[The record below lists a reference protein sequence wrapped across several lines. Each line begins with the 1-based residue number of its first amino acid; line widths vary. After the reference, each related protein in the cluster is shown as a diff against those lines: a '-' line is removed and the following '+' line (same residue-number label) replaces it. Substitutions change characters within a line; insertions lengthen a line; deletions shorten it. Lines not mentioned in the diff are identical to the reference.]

1 MGAYDTIAESFKE
14 ARVSLKEKRIQQ
26 VAPPPPPPPPAPAPR
41 APVVPQRPAPAIPPL
56 IAAPSVE
63 SDPAQ
68 ELLTALS
75 DLQERGQRYGVDT
88 TQFDPRPGSTPF
100 EFADEVHSVFDQID
114 SKVMAD
120 LQARQEY
127 ETDQASAFR
136 NKFDAAVAPPSP
148 IQNPSNGVLPGVAVP
163 SETPDWFNPDA
174 TRGMWAANSMLTL
187 PPKGRGYL
195 DDEGNDIGLE
205 PWRAAIRPV
214 LNANTFEEFGR
225 GLGDKYPLP
234 ISDNLSAAAQSNP
247 LIKNILKPSLI
258 GDIAGPV
265 LRGAAHTTSPLE
277 IAFTI
282 ATAGYGSVV
291 TQAIRRMGIPVIS
304 KIAGVAAPML
314 EKGNFAQR
322 LGVEWA
328 AGGVAPEVGASAAMG
343 AFEDAPAPVQIGAG
357 LAGGVLAAGTTLVAP
372 RLGIKGLKASKDLV
386 TEGIQTALRLGEDSA
401 TAVGKANTG
410 NVLLPASPDPVV
422 AARSGS
428 RDPNV
433 LIDNMLE
440 PMPRVVNG
448 EFTPRGLDFD
458 TGLPK
463 DLETVPARIFGDFAI
478 VKTPA
483 GEFKVSHIPSGQAI
497 GQPHRLLKDAKKQ
510 VQYSISMSDP
520 EVLKI
525 SDPDQFPSEATW
537 RLRMA
542 WDRSMGRDV
551 THDTYVLG
559 FKDPVAES
567 ILPEG
572 GILGDDFGKAP
583 EGTTITIDGVETR
596 LGPDGKPIVETTAR
610 TIDPR
615 EVEADRIIAEAD
627 AEKAHADLVKDDPAV
642 MEAAANYRI
651 ARDYSETALKD
662 PKTTPEDNAV
672 WRDHE
677 LEAYQALRAAE
688 AAAVA
693 PGTTPKFA
701 FEGEPDLVLQH
712 GTDAEFTG
720 IPNAGKDGRIYF
732 SDSTIEGRGASSFYG
747 DTVKKFNLSDDARM
761 MDRDEVL
768 TKKQV
773 KNIIAGAEDEIRRL
787 GLPESEIARYK
798 ELITLTVDK
807 KGRATAG
814 EISDRLDSVDRSI
827 NPKMGEPGYDF
838 RGGQSKSNIAN
849 AGLSREFDF
858 IAPSGNRPHEY
869 SVLNKDVIIDSG
881 LRQDNLEPVG
891 IRKGPDPDFN
901 QFGEPYPTT
910 PATGTAAARGAGIP
924 TIDEIA
930 ADLRNQIADPLS
942 PQSEKGLMLFPEDS
956 LRIRAAALNPEANAQ
971 DLVKFNDEFGI
982 DPVSFEIPEGHMWNN
997 GRIQRY
1003 NYPPGV
1009 RPGFKEDVAPDFT
1022 TRLRS
1027 ELDLPPVKQAGGAVT
1042 TGNLTLDGNRA
1053 EFETRFAALSKLTD
1067 DAEKTPNRQMTEE
1080 EVALWD
1086 NGNNWEEFSRSRG
1099 YTEAEIQDHQAF
1111 LDAYTEG
1118 RQLGYS
1124 DDELFDITRATQKDG
1139 ELPVADDLPTSGQ
1152 AAFDEAGEVGVRD
1165 VGPREDD
1172 IINDDSRRVQGGFF
1186 GEEDLK
1192 TSEQAAEMLEGTP
1205 FEKVYDD
1212 TPVSQAEQEV
1222 DGIIKE
1228 LEIVQSRGMAD
1239 EIVQGRVDRHDA
1251 PKGFSMRGIS
1261 DDAIIKWMEANRP
1274 ELNPYETGVLH
1285 NIDFEPDEYSALR
1298 QMNRTN
1304 PKGKSKAADK
1314 RAARELAKDLDEARY
1329 RLEEAE
1335 SAEYYAKLAANDPD
1349 TDNFGKVDN
1358 LWDQPTV
1365 ATKSGYNIHEDLKK
1379 SKPRYGYQQ
1388 KHPPLDFQDD
1398 FDLLLYTATRKTRM
1412 GNRADKFGLEMDAE
1426 FGPEWRQ
1433 ASGLIRQAGRDL
1445 EARIKEQVKNAPD
1458 DGETIVVEVD
1468 GAYDRLKAATGQ
1480 TSEGRPARTANSST
1494 PASGLEDA
1502 RYTVDK
1508 ETGEIIDIMRGPLTA
1523 EEVSQLPEFLLA
1535 RLRALGISS
1544 QNPRP
1549 AASQMSA
1556 GGQGVVPDSGV
1567 RPVQG
1572 TGDPVVMGPPLD
1584 VPGSGGGVQQ
1594 ATQGGVRPPL
1604 KTHPTEYVA
1613 DVNTVKSVEAA
1624 NAALKGEIIDSAVK
1638 GSPEDMGASAQL
1650 ETGKLADFLRYIVPK
1665 DHAVDE
1671 KFLTAVQVGENLRN
1685 VSALLARSLD
1695 PGRLWDTIQKGRHG
1709 GVISEFIGWP
1719 TRRILRAKLE
1729 MSDKMKSDFAALMTK
1744 HRVTKPKHM
1753 EAVGDVIEYIGTK
1766 DIEGKVSTEDLLS
1779 RKVIFKLLKEFPS
1792 DERRRIVELALET
1805 RNFYDKVLYA
1815 INYARIK
1822 RGDKPIPK
1830 LDNYRPWIIAQ
1841 RAWKERI
1848 KDGWKSKGAGGY
1860 EGMTPKMAEEVF
1872 GRRSYPTFMAPQ
1884 SVMNDRAMQR
1894 TYGLKDVGK
1903 ERDIAK
1909 LTYSYIDSALDDIY
1923 NNTIIANVTRHTKV
1937 LRENDLIKSA
1947 DALDTWAQET
1957 YAGVPTPFTRFM
1969 RDSLP
1974 YVPVDHLMWVRRQ
1987 LTRAVFPLNWSWNI
2001 AVQTS
2006 SVGLTY
2012 TRYGGMNTMKALN
2025 IAYDTTTNDWIKKH
2039 AYSAIMKKRNGGKV
2053 VYQDLGNALEKHAT
2067 LEKSK
2072 FEKFEDIGNFLSS
2085 TIEERLTAH
2094 GIAAAKL
2101 KGEQLGLT
2109 GRSLIEFASEGG
2121 ARTQSMYNREDTV
2134 GWLRSPEIGIIA
2146 PFQTFAFE
2154 MLNTLREL
2162 NIPILRGVEI
2172 PGIVPY
2178 LGNKNI
2184 GIGQAGAYETL
2195 SAKRITLGKQGTK
2208 DGKPVYGLSDATAEH
2223 RVKNVLRLVA
2233 AMYVTNLVQDKLM
2246 DRKPWNLGS
2255 FIPMYNLIVAGA
2267 AGSGPMNQPLYQKYS
2282 GDFFDAVGE
2291 YVEIGRWQPMR
2302 DFGLR
2307 YYTFGGGQI
2316 ARTWGGIEAV
2326 AEGGVRNRSG
2336 MKKFE
2341 LTPADQLAAYTGG
2354 VYATQPGKDYLDA
2367 RVDRTAVEEFVGFDL
2382 PVIGGYSNGIKKEYR
2397 EKFEEYYDIDKDI
2410 KGSKGR
2416 IAWRNKNWE
2425 VDANMFTVG
2434 IVRSIQSPRA
2444 RTLAQELFEKHEII
2458 DSETDPEDLEVYRR
2472 HLGTSFV
2479 RKMLEGLEHTPGL
2492 EKLPPLKKLPDSSS
2506 NEGSSVPGLEKLS
2519 SSPTD
2524 QWNKVSNV
2532 LNIKDLVALKKI
2544 WSNETISRQETESLK
2559 IAFEKEPMGQTNF
2572 RKWSRQTLRQIQTNA
2587 ANVRTQP
2594 EFANV

>member
-26 VAPPPPPPPPAPAPR
+26 VAPPPPPPPPPAPAPR

-88 TQFDPRPGSTPF
+88 TQFNPRPGSTPF

-114 SKVMAD
+114 SEVMAD

-127 ETDQASAFR
+127 EQSQATAFR
-136 NKFDAAVAPPSP
+136 DEFDAAVAPPSP
-148 IQNPSNGVLPGVAVP
+148 FEIPSDGVLPGVAVP
-163 SETPDWFNPDA
+163 SETPSWFNPNA
-174 TRGMWAANSMLTL
+174 TSGLLANNRLYGPDGPTNPIHGS
-187 PPKGRGYL
+187 
-195 DDEGNDIGLE
+195 
-205 PWRAAIRPV
+205 IRPV

-225 GLGDKYPLP
+225 GLGDQYQPP
-234 ISDNLSAAAQSNP
+234 DYLSSAFRANP
-247 LIKNILKPSLI
+247 LLSKLGSPTIA

-265 LRGAAHTTSPLE
+265 LRGAAHTSSPLE
-277 IAFTI
+277 IAFTA
-282 ATAGYGSVV
+282 ATALSGQAA
-291 TQAIRRMGIPVIS
+291 TQAIRQLGIPVIS
-304 KIAGVAAPML
+304 KLAGLAAPIL
-314 EKGNFAQR
+314 GKGNFAQR

-328 AGGVAPEVGASAAMG
+328 AGGVAPEVGASAAIG
-343 AFEDAPAPVQIGAG
+343 ALNNTVDDASAPVQILTGIGGGLTAAG
-357 LAGGVLAAGTTLVAP
+357 LTIVAP
-372 RLGIKGLKASKDLV
+372 RTGMKGLKASKDLV

-422 AARSGS
+422 AARVGDTGP
-428 RDPNV
+428 REGLDEA
-433 LIDNMLE
+433 LE
-440 PMPRVVNG
+440 SLKKQLDDKLQPLPKETRG
-448 EFTPRGLDFD
+448 DFTPKGYGDEAA
-458 TGLPK
+458 K
-463 DLETVPARIFGDFAI
+463 ILETIPNARIYGELAI
-478 VKTPA
+478 TGGPGRWIVH
-483 GEFKVSHIPSGQAI
+483 HIPTGSKI
-497 GQPHRLLKDAKKQ
+497 GDHKRVKDAKRQ
-510 VQYSISMSDP
+510 VQMSLSIVSGDELKAAVDMDTAKAMPNFTIRLLTALSWAKGDPMS
-520 EVLKI
+520 
-525 SDPDQFPSEATW
+525 PD
-537 RLRMA
+537 RLA
-542 WDRSMGRDV
+542 VIG
-551 THDTYVLG
+551 
-559 FKDPVAES
+559 KA
-567 ILPEG
+567 
-572 GILGDDFGKAP
+572 LGDEDMVRKADAYS
-583 EGTTITIDGVETR
+583 TQNIKYNSAD
-596 LGPDGKPIVETTAR
+596 AR
-610 TIDPR
+610 FEAERSVDPR
-615 EVEADRIIAEAD
+615 EVEADRIIAEA
-627 AEKAHADLVKDDPAV
+627 
-642 MEAAANYRI
+642 EAA
-651 ARDYSETALKD
+651 T
-662 PKTTPEDNAV
+662 
-672 WRDHE
+672 
-677 LEAYQALRAAE
+677 
-688 AAAVA
+688 VA
-693 PGTTPKFA
+693 PGTTPTTSS
-701 FEGEPDLVLQH
+701 L
-712 GTDAEFTG
+712 
-720 IPNAGKDGRIYF
+720 
-732 SDSTIEGRGASSFYG
+732 TIEGGTPDINAR
-747 DTVKKFNLSDDARM
+747 LESDIA
-761 MDRDEVL
+761 DR
-768 TKKQV
+768 TAKANAQKAQ
-773 KNIIAGAEDEIRRL
+773 IDEIDRAFKDGELTPMEATERLLAVNDPNIVETTAREVPTIDPAAARTADDVEPRRPSSEVIPRTKV
-787 GLPESEIARYK
+787 PERPANGAGTRIVNDAGESVFAASPGDNVGFRNDKTGEILSYK
-798 ELITLTVDK
+798 EALIALAKETP
-807 KGRATAG
+807 AG
-814 EISDRLDSVDRSI
+814 IKIL
-827 NPKMGEPGYDF
+827 
-838 RGGQSKSNIAN
+838 
-849 AGLSREFDF
+849 
-858 IAPSGNRPHEY
+858 SGNMVTGRDAAGKPFIKPERA
-869 SVLNKDVIIDSG
+869 IDW
-881 LRQDNLEPVG
+881 LRTNGWREVP
-891 IRKGPDPDFN
+891 IDP
-901 QFGEPYPTT
+901 PTT
-910 PATGTAAARGAGIP
+910 PATSPAAARAAGVEPTFSTLNDGELGARTRSDRIADIASGKQEKNYSEDIEVFADRIFREQSPDEARGALLGGDSTVLAAIP
-924 TIDEIA
+924 TANTPNLALGQGTNKGVLIEYTTEGLKGRPDLHSKPGLRFVAQESGEVELEI
-930 ADLRNQIADPLS
+930 RNIS
-942 PQSEKGLMLFPEDS
+942 NSELG
-956 LRIRAAALNPEANAQ
+956 RRA
-971 DLVKFNDEFGI
+971 VSVTI
-982 DPVSFEIPEGHMWNN
+982 DPKVADKRELRLLQRSLNN
-997 GRIQRY
+997 SGRFDREVLPDGKIRY
-1003 NYPPGV
+1003 TP
-1009 RPGFKEDVAPDFT
+1009 KQTVAPT
-1022 TRLRS
+1022 T
-1027 ELDLPPVKQAGGAVT
+1027 QAAGTADARGA
-1042 TGNLTLDGNRA
+1042 
-1053 EFETRFAALSKLTD
+1053 
-1067 DAEKTPNRQMTEE
+1067 DAN
-1080 EVALWD
+1080 
-1086 NGNNWEEFSRSRG
+1086 
-1099 YTEAEIQDHQAF
+1099 I
-1111 LDAYTEG
+1111 
-1118 RQLGYS
+1118 
-1124 DDELFDITRATQKDG
+1124 KDG

-1192 TSEQAAEMLEGTP
+1192 TPQQAAEMLEDTP
-1205 FEKVYDD
+1205 FEKVYEENQ
-1212 TPVSQAEQEV
+1212 VGRAERNV
-1222 DGIIKE
+1222 DEIIE
-1228 LEIVQSRGMAD
+1228 DLENVQGRSMAD

-1274 ELNPYETGVLH
+1274 DLNPYETGVLH
-1285 NIDFEPDEYSALR
+1285 NIDFDADEYSALR
-1298 QMNRTN
+1298 QMDRTARV
-1304 PKGKSKAADK
+1304 GKSRSSKAQDK
-1314 RAARELAKDLDEARY
+1314 QDAKRLGIELDEARS
-1329 RLEEAE
+1329 RLEDAE
-1335 SAEYYAKLAANDPD
+1335 DAKAAADMAARDADEFPNIATENLFAEPSVSIFKLPTSLGKPKPRFGFGKKNPPLVFEDEFD
-1349 TDNFGKVDN
+1349 TLLYIATRKGRLGNKTDAFGKVM
-1358 LWDQPTV
+1358 
-1365 ATKSGYNIHEDLKK
+1365 ED
-1379 SKPRYGYQQ
+1379 
-1388 KHPPLDFQDD
+1388 
-1398 FDLLLYTATRKTRM
+1398 
-1412 GNRADKFGLEMDAE
+1412 E
-1426 FGPEWRQ
+1426 FGPEWRK
-1433 ASGLIRQAGRDL
+1433 AGGVVRQAGRDL
-1445 EARIKEQVKNAPD
+1445 EARIKELVRNAPD
-1458 DGETIVVEVD
+1458 DGEPVTVGID
-1468 GAYDRLKAATGQ
+1468 GAYNRLKAETGR
-1480 TSEGRPARTANSST
+1480 TAEGRPSRSST
-1494 PASGLEDA
+1494 PDSGLEDA

-1508 ETGEIIDIMRGPLTA
+1508 ETGEIIDIMRGPLTP
-1523 EEVSQLPEFLLA
+1523 EEVAALPEFLLA
-1535 RLRALGISS
+1535 RLKSLQIST

-1549 AASQMSA
+1549 ATSQMSA
-1556 GGQGVVPDSGV
+1556 GGQGAVPDSGV
-1567 RPVQG
+1567 RPIQG
-1572 TGDPVVMGPPLD
+1572 TGDPVEMGPPLD
-1584 VPGSGGGVQQ
+1584 IPGSGGGVQQ
-1594 ATQGGVRPPL
+1594 TTQGGVRPPL

-1638 GSPEDMGASAQL
+1638 ESPEDMGASAQL
-1650 ETGKLADFLRYIVPK
+1650 ETGKLADFLRYIVPR

-1685 VSALLARSLD
+1685 VSAILARSLD

-1766 DIEGKVSTEDLLS
+1766 DVEGKVSTEDLLS
-1779 RKVIFKLLKEFPS
+1779 RKVVFKFVEEFPS

-1822 RGDKPIPK
+1822 RGDKPIPH
-1830 LDNYRPWIIAQ
+1830 LENYRPWIIAQ

-1860 EGMTPKMAEEVF
+1860 EGMTPEMAEEVF

-1957 YAGVPTPFTRFM
+1957 YAGVPTPLTKFM

-1974 YVPVDHLMWVRRQ
+1974 FVPVDHLMWVRRQ

-2006 SVGLTY
+2006 SAGLTY
-2012 TRYGGMNTMKALN
+2012 TRYGGMNTLKALN
-2025 IAYDTTTNDWIKKH
+2025 VVYDTTTNDWIKKH

-2134 GWLRSPEIGIIA
+2134 GWLRSPEVGIIA

-2172 PGIVPY
+2172 PGIVPF

-2184 GIGQAGAYETL
+2184 GLGQAGAYETL

-2208 DGKPVYGLSDATAEH
+2208 DGKPVYGLTQATAEH

-2282 GDFFDAVGE
+2282 GDFFEAVGE
-2291 YVEIGRWQPMR
+2291 YVETGRWQPLR
-2302 DFGLR
+2302 NFGLR
-2307 YYTFGGGQI
+2307 YYVFGGGQI

-2326 AEGGVRNRSG
+2326 AEGGVRNRTG

-2341 LTPADQLAAYTGG
+2341 LTPDDQLAAYTKG
-2354 VYATQPGKDYLDA
+2354 VFATQPGKDYLDA

-2397 EKFEEYYDIDKDI
+2397 ERFEEYYDIDKDI

-2416 IAWRNKNWE
+2416 IAWRKKNWE

-2434 IVRSIQSPRA
+2434 IVRSIQSSRA

-2472 HLGTSFV
+2472 HLGASFV

-2492 EKLPPLKKLPDSSS
+2492 EKLAPLEKLPDSSN
-2506 NEGSSVPGLEKLS
+2506 NEGSSVPGLDRLS

-2532 LNIKDLVALKKI
+2532 LNIEDLVALKKI
-2544 WSNETISRQETESLK
+2544 WSGETISRQETESLK
-2559 IAFEKEPMGQTNF
+2559 IAFKKEPVGQTNF

-2594 EFANV
+2594 KFANV